1 MTKKKEKEED
11 VIEQKDSGKETEEEL
26 IDVTEEFPEEVHED
40 HDGLKKCQETLRKE
54 EIKAQEYLDGWKR
67 CQADFE
73 NYKKRQAESQQDMI
87 RYATQGIILQI
98 IPVLDNF
105 HASTNHIPE
114 DQKENAWVTG
124 IMHIQKQLEI
134 VLKDNGVENI
144 DAKAGDHF
152 DPKFHEAVEDLE
164 CKSCKTKDYKG
175 YQNKIKRVVQKGY
188 KIGEKVIRPARVIV
202 E

>member
-1 MTKKKEKEED
+1 MTDEKDLKKNIEKEK
-11 VIEQKDSGKETEEEL
+11 IEEE
-26 IDVTEEFPEEVHED
+26 
-40 HDGLKKCQETLRKE
+40 QEAE
-54 EIKAQEYLDGWKR
+54 EIKEIEKEAETEVKELEQKAEDYLNGWKR

-105 HASTNHIPE
+105 HASTDHIPE

-124 IMHIQKQLEI
+124 IMHIQKQLET
-134 VLKDNGVENI
+134 VLKDSGVEEI
-144 DAKAGDHF
+144 DAKAGESF
-152 DPKFHEAVEDLE
+152 DPKFHEAVEDME